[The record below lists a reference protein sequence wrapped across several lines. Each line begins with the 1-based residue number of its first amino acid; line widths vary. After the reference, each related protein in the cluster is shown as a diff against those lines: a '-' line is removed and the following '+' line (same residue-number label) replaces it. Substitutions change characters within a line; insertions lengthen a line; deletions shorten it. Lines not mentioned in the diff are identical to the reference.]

1 MSDSLAGHVY
11 AIIAHGD
18 ETDRAI
24 AVALAEAGA
33 SIAIATLDGSQDQ
46 EFAVASIANEVW
58 AIGRDQFSFPLD
70 SSKATHVE
78 AFANE
83 VVVRLGRCDGLI
95 VGFGGSFGIV
105 HSFRT
110 AIPAVTAVWLSL
122 EDGAEGAL
130 GLRDSA
136 KETADAVIAR
146 LQAS

>member
-1 MSDSLAGHVY
+1 MSDSFAGHVY
-11 AIIAHGD
+11 AIIARGD
-18 ETDRAI
+18 DTDRAI

-33 SIAIATLDGSQDQ
+33 SIAIATLDGSQEQ

-70 SSKATHVE
+70 SSKTAHVE

-95 VGFGGSFGIV
+95 VGFEGPFEIV
-105 HSFRT
+105 YSFRT
-110 AIPAVTAVWLSL
+110 AIPDVTAVWLTV

-130 GLRDSA
+130 GLRKSPT
-136 KETADAVIAR
+136 ETAAAVVERFEA
-146 LQAS
+146 A